1 MTTRAR
7 TPSGLSRPAASASP
21 AGAPTAA
28 DTIVDALAVGDFDQ
42 IAAALADDASLTA
55 LLPRGLRECDGAAAI
70 CEAFAGWFGG
80 LDELDVIEH
89 RSAPVGDLA
98 QMQWRLHARGE
109 RLGDG
114 PRVVEQHV
122 FARIDADGRIQSMTL
137 LCSGFQV
144 APIDG

>member
-1 MTTRAR
+1 MTTSAR
-7 TPSGLSRPAASASP
+7 PGPSRPATSASRSK
-21 AGAPTAA
+21 APTAF
-28 DTIVDALAVGDFDQ
+28 DTIVDALADGDFDRL
-42 IAAALADDASLTA
+42 AVALADDASLTA
-55 LLPRGLRECDGAAAI
+55 LLPRGLRQFDGAPAI

-80 LDELDVIEH
+80 LDELDVIDH
-89 RSAPVGDLA
+89 RAAAVGDLD
-98 QMQWRLHARGE
+98 QMQWRLHTRGE

>member
-1 MTTRAR
+1 MTTSAA
-7 TPSGLSRPAASASP
+7 PSSGPSRPSSAPPPSD
-21 AGAPTAA
+21 APTAF
-28 DTIVDALAVGDFDQ
+28 DTIVAALGDGDFDH
-42 IAAALADDASLTA
+42 IASALADDASLSA
-55 LLPRGLRECDGAAAI
+55 LLPRGLRQWDGAPAI

-80 LDELDVIEH
+80 LRELDVTDQ
-89 RSAPVGDLA
+89 RTAVVGELT

-122 FARIDADGRIQSMTL
+122 FAHLDADGRIQSMSL

-144 APIDG
+144 VPIDG